1 MAGAPSIACSKP
13 LAGASLLAK
22 AMDQA
27 RCFLSIYGPFREQAL
42 SHGARAGAPSSDAVS
57 KTTVGASLLANA
69 MDQTHCF
76 LSIYGLFREQ
86 ARSHRECVWQAL
98 RRVMQ

>member
-1 MAGAPSIACSKP
+1 M
-13 LAGASLLAK
+13 GASLLAK

-27 RCFLSIYGPFREQAL
+27 RCFLSIYGPFREQAR
-42 SHGARAGAPSSDAVS
+42 SHSECVWQALRRLNAVS
-57 KTTVGASLLANA
+57 KTTVGASLLAKA
-69 MDQTHCF
+69 IDQARCF
-76 LSIYGLFREQ
+76 LSIYGPFREQ